1 MKKTLKIT
9 HNAKLIRLV
18 SSLQRFY
25 FEPKFF
31 GSENIHPEK
40 PAMYVGNHS
49 IYGVFDSPIIIDYLF
64 NEHKI
69 AVVSLADHVHFHI
82 PIWKKMVKGIGAIDG
97 VQAYAKLAM
106 QQGYSIL
113 VFPGGGREVVKRKGE
128 EYQLI
133 WKERYGFIKLAQE
146 FGYDIVPFVAIGGDE
161 VFDLIFDAN
170 GLLKQKWFQ
179 KLLSYP
185 RLGKFLRHGEII
197 PSIPKNI
204 IPKRIPFYFK
214 FLPRMSIENIH
225 SVEDLYQFRD
235 QLQGEIYREIDH
247 IKQLR
252 DQGQL

>member
-1 MKKTLKIT
+1 MKKTLHIE

-18 SSLQRFY
+18 SQLQRYY
-25 FEPKFF
+25 FSPKFY
-31 GSENIHPEK
+31 GSENINPDK

-82 PIWKKMVKGIGAIDG
+82 PLWRKMVKGIGAIDG
-97 VQAYAKLAM
+97 LREYARLAM

-133 WKERYGFIKLAQE
+133 WKERYGFLQLAQE
-146 FGYDIVPFVAIGGDE
+146 FDYDIAPFVAIGGDE

-179 KLLSYP
+179 KILSYP
-185 RLGKFLRHGEII
+185 KLGKLLRQGEII

-214 FLPRMSIENIH
+214 FLPRISSTSIHSIE
-225 SVEDLYQFRD
+225 EMKAFRD
-235 QLQGEIYREIDH
+235 DLQLKLYAEIEH
-247 IKQLR
+247 IKSLR
-252 DQGQL
+252 DSQQL

>member
-1 MKKTLKIT
+1 MNKTLKIT

-25 FEPKFF
+25 FAPKFY
-31 GSENIHPEK
+31 GTENIIAEK

-64 NEHKI
+64 HEHKI
-69 AVVSLADHVHFHI
+69 AVVSLADHIHFHI
-82 PIWKKMVKGIGAIDG
+82 PVWKKMVAGVGAIDG
-97 VQAYAKLAM
+97 LRESARIAM
-106 QQGYSIL
+106 QRGYSIL

-146 FGYDIVPFVAIGGDE
+146 FGYDIAPFVAIGGDE

-179 KLLSYP
+179 KILSYP
-185 RLGKFLRHGEII
+185 KLGKILRHGEMI

-204 IPKRIPFYFK
+204 IPKRIPFHFK
-214 FLPRMSIENIH
+214 FLPRMSIDNIH
-225 SVEDLYQFRD
+225 SVEDLYLFRD
-235 QLQGEIYREIDH
+235 QLQSEIYREIENV
-247 IKQLR
+247 KNLR
-252 DQGQL
+252 DKK